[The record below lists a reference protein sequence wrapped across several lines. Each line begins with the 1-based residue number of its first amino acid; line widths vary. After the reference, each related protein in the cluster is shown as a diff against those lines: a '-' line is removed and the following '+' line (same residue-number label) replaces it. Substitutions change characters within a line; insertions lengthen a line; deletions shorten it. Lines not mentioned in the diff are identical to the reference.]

1 MNLNYPVQDLVVNGN
16 RKWILIEGIL
26 YDMEGFV
33 KEHPGGEK
41 YIQANYGKDMTAA
54 FNGGVYNHSN
64 GARNLLTRMRVGVLK
79 HGKYYANRI
88 DIALLT
94 YVHVL
99 IL

>member
-1 MNLNYPVQDLVVNGN
+1 MNLNYQVQDLVLNGN

-26 YDMEGFV
+26 YDMEGFI

-41 YIQANYGKDMTAA
+41 YIQAGYGKDMTTA

-79 HGKYYANRI
+79 HGNYHA
-88 DIALLT
+88 T
-94 YVHVL
+94 SYVIVFL
-99 IL
+99 C